1 MSWDPG
7 HFDPTPP
14 ASIETPP
21 PRPHWLRRLLAPFAG
36 VALFIWKL
44 FGPLLLL
51 LKNFKFLATSATFL
65 VSLAAYTSIWGW
77 QFALGFM
84 VLLFVHELGHV
95 IQLRREGVR
104 ASAPLFVPFMGAFV
118 GMKSLPESAWAEAKV
133 GLAGPVLGGIGSAVC
148 LLVAHQTNS
157 DLLRAVAYTGFF
169 LNLFNLIPVPPL
181 DGGRI
186 TGVLS
191 PRIWLLGVPVLG
203 AMLW

>member
-1 MSWDPG
+1 MPGGDRHAQADCAGVEEGDLRGRPGVDRPGGHRMSWDPG

-77 QFALGFM
+77 QFALGLM
-84 VLLFVHELGHV
+84 MLLFV
-95 IQLRREGVR
+95 
-104 ASAPLFVPFMGAFV
+104 
-118 GMKSLPESAWAEAKV
+118 PE
-133 GLAGPVLGGIGSAVC
+133 
-148 LLVAHQTNS
+148 
-157 DLLRAVAYTGFF
+157 
-169 LNLFNLIPVPPL
+169 
-181 DGGRI
+181 
-186 TGVLS
+186 
-191 PRIWLLGVPVLG
+191 
-203 AMLW
+203 